1 MLYIDNPLRGDTVA
15 VGILDPAL
23 GVAAGFGDVPAAL
36 ADTGIREGDPLGR
49 GVSAFGVLGG
59 SLL

>member
-1 MLYIDNPLRGDTVA
+1 VPPVRGDTVA
-15 VGILDPAL
+15 VGILDAAL
-23 GVAAGFGDVPAAL
+23 GVADGFGDVAAAL

-59 SLL
+59 SF